1 MIVTLPAGV
10 SQNITVAGAR
20 FYFVDG
26 NGKIN
31 VRLKGSGDSRD
42 FDLYPRQGVN
52 SDVRF
57 AGVEVTNISDE
68 EQTIEFEISDRE
80 VFDNR
85 IPEVAQ
91 VEPVG
96 GAMSVVP
103 QGGFMPVMQADFWN
117 VTNGKEMPLFVASG
131 EEPIRTV
138 SAPVVRG
145 WLRAKGLITPG
156 SVNPPCVGFSYPFV
170 GRDYVFRVSG
180 ISVNIRGNSLKTKL
194 VVGYGVDHSV
204 SAIPNLQIEY
214 AEFSRLSENP
224 QSVDLRSS
232 EDIGFSQVHITTDNF
247 RVIEE
252 MYTESS
258 SGVRNV
264 YFDLTG
270 REFEINNHSGLWGY
284 FGVYVA
290 SVDGSPIYDESSIPE
305 IVVNLFGEAEG
316 AL

>member
-1 MIVTLPAGV
+1 MIVTLAAGV

-96 GAMSVVP
+96 GAMPVSQSQPWVITGEVGNPLSVSV
-103 QGGFMPVMQADFWN
+103 
-117 VTNGKEMPLFVASG
+117 
-131 EEPIRTV
+131 EP
-138 SAPVVRG
+138 A
-145 WLRAKGLITPG
+145 
-156 SVNPPCVGFSYPFV
+156 
-170 GRDYVFRVSG
+170 
-180 ISVNIRGNSLKTKL
+180 
-194 VVGYGVDHSV
+194 V
-204 SAIPNLQIEY
+204 SAILSFSGSINTELNGTGNIVLLGMVAPVGSSWGNRKMLIE
-214 AEFSRLSENP
+214 RV
-224 QSVDLRSS
+224 SV
-232 EDIGFSQVHITTDNF
+232 
-247 RVIEE
+247 RVIGTLAEKVAFGITNQLYNTAAPAGLYDFVSAGVGNFASVSGGVALAGDSV
-252 MYTESS
+252 MANTGTEVTYIQPFDTVITSS
-258 SGVRNV
+258 NLGARNV
-264 YFDLTG
+264 VFDLSATPYLLTEHSSTGNGFGIVMTGMGSGYGDVPVKAVGTG
-270 REFEINNHSGLWGY
+270 RAD
-284 FGVYVA
+284 VYVKCTGKFI
-290 SVDGSPIYDESSIPE
+290 S
-305 IVVNLFGEAEG
+305 
-316 AL
+316 

>member
-1 MIVTLPAGV
+1 MIVTLAAGV

-96 GAMSVVP
+96 GAMPVSQSQPWIITGEADNPLSV
-103 QGGFMPVMQADFWN
+103 
-117 VTNGKEMPLFVASG
+117 
-131 EEPIRTV
+131 
-138 SAPVVRG
+138 
-145 WLRAKGLITPG
+145 
-156 SVNPPCVGFSYPFV
+156 SVKPA
-170 GRDYVFRVSG
+170 
-180 ISVNIRGNSLKTKL
+180 
-194 VVGYGVDHSV
+194 V
-204 SAIPNLQIEY
+204 SAILSFSGRINSAVDSTGNIVVLGVLAPVGSSWGSRKMLIERV
-214 AEFSRLSENP
+214 SVRVIGKLSEKVAFGITNQIFNISAP
-224 QSVDLRSS
+224 AQLYDFVGGSAGNFSAISDSVSLGDDVVMGNTDTPATFVQPFDTVITSSVLGARNVVFDLSAAP
-232 EDIGFSQVHITTDNF
+232 
-247 RVIEE
+247 
-252 MYTESS
+252 YLLTEHS
-258 SGVRNV
+258 SG
-264 YFDLTG
+264 LHG
-270 REFEINNHSGLWGY
+270 
-284 FGVYVA
+284 FGVVMTGMDEGYGDVPVKAIDTGIAYVQVKCIGKFR
-290 SVDGSPIYDESSIPE
+290 S
-305 IVVNLFGEAEG
+305 
-316 AL
+316 